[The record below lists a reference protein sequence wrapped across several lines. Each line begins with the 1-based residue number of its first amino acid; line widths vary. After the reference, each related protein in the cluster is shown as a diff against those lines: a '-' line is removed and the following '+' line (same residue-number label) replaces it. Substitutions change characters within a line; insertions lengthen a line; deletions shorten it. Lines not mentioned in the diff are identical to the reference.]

1 MQAFFESAC
10 RHLPEQQP
18 VQRALLLRAGDGALL
33 EQLLDDALLL
43 PCPRLRAVRSASM
56 QPRCDQS
63 GKISWNR
70 MRVTGL
76 QHFADEHHRQLAER
90 TAVADVPGRRIRP

>member
-1 MQAFFESAC
+1 MFHAFCHGVLLGMQAFFESAC

-18 VQRALLLRAGDGALL
+18 VQRALLL
-33 EQLLDDALLL
+33 

-63 GKISWNR
+63 EKISWNR

-76 QHFADEHHRQLAER
+76 QHFADEHHHQLAER